1 MFFFFYMF
9 IMIGWIIKMCIQL
22 VFLTFQIIFG
32 IIGWI
37 FGHDFSLSF
46 DDW

>member
-9 IMIGWIIKMCIQL
+9 IIIGWIIKMCIQL

-32 IIGWI
+32 IIGLI